1 MIGAKLPER
10 KIDGRDIRPLL
21 TSQPE
26 DAFAEQTYAL
36 YFLDE
41 LQAVRRGK
49 WKLHFP
55 HRYRTLAGRD
65 PGRDGMPVKYEFG
78 DVGLELFDL
87 STDPGETKN
96 VADAHPEIVKQLQA
110 DGQRF
115 REELGDALTKTKGK
129 ELRPAGQL

>member
-1 MIGAKLPER
+1 MPLDDFR
-10 KIDGRDIRPLL
+10 RQIDGRDIRPLL
-21 TSQPE
+21 TSKP
-26 DAFAEQTYAL
+26 DNAFAEQTYAL
-36 YFLDE
+36 YFLGE

-55 HRYRTLAGRD
+55 HRYRTLAGRE

-87 STDPGETKN
+87 STDPGETKD

-115 REELGDALTKTKGK
+115 REDLGEELTKTKGTG
-129 ELRPAGQL
+129 LRPAGKL